1 MNWSPSSKADRR
13 AEKSV
18 SRAIKLTI
26 LYIKT
31 QRRKNFSLDEIN
43 QEGETLKGREW
54 SRLINS
60 VKIEFEDANISG
72 MYSWTTRDAN
82 KGNKTIFINRY
93 FLRQLRRGNLR
104 SPEKKRLVFMLSVCL
119 FHEVAHL
126 TFRWKGQ
133 RQTPSKFVEAG
144 DYSETSA
151 FGGIIR
157 MVVLENRNNPCCGV
171 VLRKPAGDYR
181 IKQGYMNRL
190 VQKTELNML
199 DLHPEVFKSQYDP
212 PPGKKVLKRR
222 QTNRKTGAGFGRNA
236 KILGNLCGITKT

>member
-43 QEGETLKGREW
+43 QEGETLQKREW
-54 SRLINS
+54 SRLIKS
-60 VKIEFEDANISG
+60 VEIQFVEAKISDK
-72 MYSWTTRDAN
+72 YSWTTRKASER
-82 KGNKTIFINRY
+82 NKTIFINRY
-93 FLRQLRRGNLR
+93 FLRQLCKRNLR
-104 SPEKKRLVFMLSVCL
+104 SPEKKRLVFLISVCL

-144 DYSETSA
+144 DYSENSA
-151 FGGIIR
+151 FGGLIR
-157 MVVLENRNNPCCGV
+157 MVVSKNRKNPCCGV
-171 VLRKPAGDYR
+171 ILRRHEGYYR
-181 IKQGYMNRL
+181 IKQEYMNRL

>member
-18 SRAIKLTI
+18 SQAIKLTI
-26 LYIKT
+26 FYIKT
-31 QRRKNFSLDEIN
+31 QRRTDFSLDLIN
-43 QEGETLKGREW
+43 QVGETLESREW

-60 VKIEFEDANISG
+60 VEIQFEDAKISDL
-72 MYSWTTRDAN
+72 YSWTTRDAN

-126 TFRWKGQ
+126 TLRWKGQ
-133 RQTPSKFVEAG
+133 KQTPSKFVEPG
-144 DYSETSA
+144 NFSENSA
-151 FGGIIR
+151 FGGLIR
-157 MVVLENRNNPCCGV
+157 MVVSKNRKNPCCGV
-171 VLRKPAGDYR
+171 ILRRHEGYYR
-181 IKQGYMNRL
+181 IKQEYMNRL